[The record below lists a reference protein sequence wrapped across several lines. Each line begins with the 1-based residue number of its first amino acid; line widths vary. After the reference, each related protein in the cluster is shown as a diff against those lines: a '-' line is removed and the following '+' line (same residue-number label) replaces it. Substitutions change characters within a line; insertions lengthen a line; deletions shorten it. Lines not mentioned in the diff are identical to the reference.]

1 MDNPERVSTE
11 VQRLGGADRKQNPL
25 EYQQVVQW
33 QRGTGFRWE
42 GNEVKLERESKAR
55 SCAATSA
62 RTRKLGICLDGDKL

>member
-11 VQRLGGADRKQNPL
+11 VQRLGGADRKQDPL

-42 GNEVKLERESKAR
+42 GNEVKLER
-55 SCAATSA
+55 
-62 RTRKLGICLDGDKL
+62 